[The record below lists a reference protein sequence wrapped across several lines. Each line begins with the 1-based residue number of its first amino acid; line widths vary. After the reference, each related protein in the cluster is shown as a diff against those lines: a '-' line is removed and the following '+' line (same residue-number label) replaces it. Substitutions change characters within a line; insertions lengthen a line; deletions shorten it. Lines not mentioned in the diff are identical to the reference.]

1 MLGLLRRGY
10 ELTIGEIAD
19 LTGSKV
25 VPGAPAMRR
34 IGNIAA
40 LDTAVI
46 SDIAF
51 LDDEKYLAEL
61 AATRAGACLMAP
73 RFAALAPPG
82 LAVLLNEEPYRA
94 FVTVARALFPGDLRS
109 SSLFETRGRATG
121 AHVHASA
128 RVEAGVAIDP
138 LAVIGPRA
146 EVGTGTL
153 LAAGAALGPDVCV
166 GRQCTIGAGAII
178 QHALIGDRV
187 VIQPGARIGL
197 EGFGYLPN
205 SQGHRRIP
213 QTRRVIIQD
222 DVEIGANATVG
233 RGSTR
238 DTVIGE
244 GTKIDNLV
252 QIAQNVSIGRHCLI
266 AAQAGIGESVTVGD
280 FVMIGGQVGI
290 SENVAIGDG
299 AMLAWQSRVRSDV
312 PSGGRVGSPSEELH
326 GGGR

>member
-1 MLGLLRRGY
+1 MSGLMRSGY
-10 ELTIGEIAD
+10 ELTVGEIAG
-19 LTGSKV
+19 LTGSRI
-25 VPGAPAMRR
+25 VPGAPVMRR
-34 IGNIAA
+34 IGNFAA
-40 LDTAVI
+40 LDIAGI

-51 LDDEKYLAEL
+51 LDDERHLAEL
-61 AATRAGACLMAP
+61 ADTRAGACLMAP
-73 RFAALAPPG
+73 RFAASAPPG

-94 FVTVARALFPGDLRS
+94 FVTAAKALFPGDLRP

-121 AHVHASA
+121 VHVHASA

-146 EVGTGTL
+146 EVGAGTL
-153 LAAGAALGPDVCV
+153 LAAGVALGPDVCV
-166 GRQCTIGAGAII
+166 GRQCAIGAGATI

-187 VIQPGARIGL
+187 VIQPGARIGF
-197 EGFGYLPN
+197 EGFGYLPD
-205 SQGHRRIP
+205 SGGHRRIP

-222 DVEIGANATVG
+222 DVEIGANAAVG
-233 RGSTR
+233 RGSIR

-280 FVMIGGQVGI
+280 FVMIGRQVGI

-299 AMLAWQSRVRSDV
+299 ATLAWQSRVRSDV
-312 PSGGRVGSPSEELH
+312 PSGGRFGDAPEESH